1 MSNYINLPGV
11 NMELMDGNLRVDD
24 SIQGNAVLIVGRA
37 VSGNTNTQYEVRDTN
52 KASRIYDASSPIIKK
67 MDQVRLGGAKR
78 VILYR
83 IGGAPAR
90 IEGIFGDGSYIETTA
105 ETIARNSCS
114 LIFMRLLP

>member
-67 MDQVRLGGAKR
+67 MIKF
-78 VILYR
+78 I
-83 IGGAPAR
+83 
-90 IEGIFGDGSYIETTA
+90 
-105 ETIARNSCS
+105 
-114 LIFMRLLP
+114 

>member
-83 IGGAPAR
+83 S
-90 IEGIFGDGSYIETTA
+90 EEHTV
-105 ETIARNSCS
+105 
-114 LIFMRLLP
+114 